1 MITKIN
7 IWKIVPKHIILDKI
21 RYFRQ
26 EITNQLEMPIYDT
39 ARLDCV
45 LDSSKISL
53 INKSKTPLKPFT
65 RIIIDITDV
74 TNGEETVETLYRLVD
89 NDTVSNVV
97 RGNKALYRHEIDL
110 VEATK
115 LTERHIVD
123 NLTFTNYLPKNYA
136 TLERNVEYIESEPIM
151 TEHIYD
157 DKHWV
162 EEIIIESST
171 STTLPA
177 PKRTG
182 WFWFVFDLFTG
193 EGLWGAI
200 KNQVVG
206 EWNEIK
212 EGLHATANLIEHIT
226 ITGFFPQYVTTK
238 GYTADSARFIGPFA
252 LLEADSESPTGYS
265 KTIDT
270 NIRLNVQGTYA
281 GSITDNIVGVTEN
294 CSLSLASFT
303 VKQPD
308 GTTVDLSTSGK
319 FTYRQEGV
327 HIFTQVYEY
336 WVKGDLDIL
345 FFEPA
350 FRMTYTWEIR
360 AVKDE
365 TTMPR
370 KYNMEEVLDRVL
382 SVYETRREGLDSQR
396 FVLDDGLRPYLRSI
410 QAPEFSLSQGTLFEA
425 LQQIGQYFHAI
436 PRLKPR
442 IIKNQR
448 ELFVFKN
455 KDGEEKLA
463 MQHIDDDWSDWS
475 VITFDFLGYGK
486 NQQYIGGNYSLIDV
500 ENPAEEYATDFLS
513 NVENATATNYDGL
526 ITMTEPFEDGFLS
539 TRTESSNFE
548 ISDNECIIR
557 TRLPIRSIVKVEAK
571 YGSQASQDIT
581 AFVVES
587 AIYNLKKEYNITLGT
602 DAKWLHLYYTEGQPN
617 IKGLSLVKPT
627 QTDIENF
634 GNKEAIKNL
643 MGLDGSVKLRDVIV
657 RVTYIPFVNF
667 KAKQYKTLIKQNE
680 EKSTLFFNQ
689 QAHEVDVDAYGK
701 NMNATLLKTGNIKL
715 SKTQYFNS
723 LNQVPKMGQWH
734 ASGYF
739 AFIVN
744 REINFNTPLKVST
757 AWSRHYNEMYS
768 NVAIK
773 SNYRQYEISEKEST
787 NRNLYLPEFCV
798 VDLNLDIEHFYESED
813 YSYYQ
818 DYVENNLASVGFG
831 DGAISQIAQKL
842 AYTKYYGSSSSG
854 GSSGGGN
861 PVPLP
866 SPILPGVGGG
876 GSGVVPFSTE
886 EYNEPMQTYSTR
898 EQAVGFRKICVAGCK
913 VEAICA
919 EATSENYGKKEES
932 NFIVPV
938 ACFPFGNSIVA
949 YFSLDDNYSAG
960 TSSEGATS
968 SYNEEQYIRY
978 GNYFGRFDKMSI
990 FYTNK
995 FVSNADDT
1003 TFAKLLYKW
1012 SSCSFDSDGP
1022 IAQFDNCVVS
1032 KDSRECISVTTQLNF
1047 VTPNK
1052 SITIGPAL
1060 SATMPLVGDFT
1071 TKYKYIIFAQKQNA
1085 LADKMEG
1092 NGILLNMPRIGY
1104 TTKTKHICI
1113 SENAAN
1119 NRWGVGTGGNTGGIG
1134 GFVYSSSSGEDNED
1148 NSTTPYSLRSG
1159 SDNSLGEKVGE
1170 GYGIITEDGR
1180 ICIYVEGTVYANSLL
1195 PPIYLMFR
1203 RKI

>member
-171 STTLPA
+171 STTLQA

-182 WFWFVFDLFTG
+182 LFWFMFDLFTG

-212 EGLHATANLIEHIT
+212 EGLHATANLVEHIT

-238 GYTADSARFIGPFA
+238 GYTAESARFIGPFA

-382 SVYETRREGLDSQR
+382 SVYETRREGLDFQR

-571 YGSQASQDIT
+571 YGNQASQDIT
-581 AFVVES
+581 AFIVES

-634 GNKEAIKNL
+634 GNKEALKNL

-701 NMNATLLKTGNIKL
+701 NMNATLLKTGNVKL
-715 SKTQYFNS
+715 SKTQYFNN

-787 NRNLYLPEFCV
+787 NRNLYLPEFCI
-798 VDLNLDIEHFYESED
+798 VDLNLDIEHFYDSED

-842 AYTKYYGSSSSG
+842 AYTNYYGNSSSG
-854 GSSGGGN
+854 GSSGDDIDPGWGS
-861 PVPLP
+861 VILP
-866 SPILPGVGGG
+866 SPGDNG
-876 GSGVVPFSTE
+876 GSGVVPFSTGE
-886 EYNEPMQTYSTR
+886 NSTTYNSSNNPM
-898 EQAVGFRKICVAGCK
+898 GFKKICVAGCK
-913 VEAICA
+913 VEAVCS

-932 NFIVPV
+932 NFVVPV
-938 ACFPFGNSIVA
+938 ACFPFGGSIVA

-960 TSSEGATS
+960 TSSELATS

-978 GNYFGRFDKMSI
+978 GNFFGRFDKLSI
-990 FYTNK
+990 LYTNK
-995 FVSNADDT
+995 FVSSLDDT
-1003 TFAKLLYKW
+1003 SFAKQLYKW
-1012 SSCSFDSDGP
+1012 TSNCVLESDGP
-1022 IAQFDNCVVS
+1022 IAKFDNCIVY

-1052 SITIGPAL
+1052 SIVIGPAL
-1060 SATMPLVGDFT
+1060 AATMPLVGDFS
-1071 TKYKYIIFAQKQNA
+1071 TKYKYIIFKKKQNA

-1092 NGILLNMPRIGY
+1092 EGVLLNMPRIGY

-1134 GFVYSSSSGEDNED
+1134 GFVYSSSSGEDNEGD
-1148 NSTTPYSLRSG
+1148 STTPYSLRSG